1 MTVEYDPP
9 RMRARR
15 FWIPLTVLLLSL
27 AATAVS
33 AALALRAT
41 NLRDT
46 ARFENAVDSSREAI
60 TNRLEIYTNML
71 RAGSGLFSADDFVT
85 RSEFNA
91 FVDRLDLQQRYPGIQ
106 GIGFTAHVPREN
118 AGQLVE
124 RMRGEGFED
133 FRLWPET
140 EGPAVDAIV
149 YLEPLDERN
158 RAAIGYNMASEPTR
172 REAMLRARDT
182 GVAAASGM
190 VTLVQEIDEEKQAGF
205 LIYVPIYRVPQPP
218 ATVSARQ
225 DQLRGFIYSPFR
237 AGDLFEGIFGEVQ
250 PRVNFAIYDGAARAE
265 RLLYDSSPTRVPGY
279 RPRFSTQETIDVAGR
294 PWVLEFTTRPE
305 FDAASSRSQVLL
317 ILIGG
322 ILFSAALFW
331 MSLRQARAR
340 AEAVALF
347 EEAQTH
353 RRAAEEANRTK
364 DDFLATV
371 SHELRTPMASIV
383 GWSSL
388 LAEGDLPEEEV
399 RVAVE
404 AIHRSSR
411 VQAELIDDLLDLSRI
426 SSGKLDVNPT
436 AADLSELVRTA
447 VHSIQHTAAEKRLPV
462 ELQSPNEKILVWG
475 DPKRLNQIFLNL
487 LSNAVKFTDE
497 GFVRTRLVPSGDQVF
512 VEIEDSGIGLDPD
525 FLPHLFQRFKQAD
538 ASSGRIHGGLG
549 IGLSIVRHLVELH
562 GGSVEAESPG
572 LGKGSTFRV
581 TLPRIDDEPEI
592 SSESVSNP
600 GSIAGTRVLIVEDE
614 SAMREFLSTV
624 IRHAGA
630 DVIQAAAVSEAM
642 HELQESEIDLII
654 SDIAMPGEDGC
665 SMMERIRK
673 LPDRRVASLPAIAIT
688 AYGRTWEREKILASG
703 FDAVLQK
710 PVEASRLMAC
720 VATVMEDGRPRDKA

>member
-33 AALALRAT
+33 AALALRGT
-41 NLRDT
+41 NLRDV

-60 TNRLEIYTNML
+60 ASRLEIYTNML
-71 RAGSGLFSADDFVT
+71 RAGSGLFAADSFVT
-85 RSEFNA
+85 RSEFSA
-91 FVDRLDLQQRYPGIQ
+91 YVERLDLHERYPGIQ
-106 GIGFTAHVPREN
+106 GIGFTAHVPRES
-118 AGQLVE
+118 AGELIE

-133 FRLWPET
+133 FRLWPEI
-140 EGPAVDAIV
+140 EGPAIDSII
-149 YLEPLDERN
+149 YLEPLDARN

-172 REAMLRARDT
+172 RAAMQRARDT

-190 VTLVQEIDEEKQAGF
+190 VTLVQEIDENKQSGF

-218 ATVSARQ
+218 ATVAGRRE
-225 DQLRGFIYSPFR
+225 QLRGFIYSPFR
-237 AGDLFEGIFGEVQ
+237 TGDLFEGIFGDVQ
-250 PRVNFAIYDGAARAE
+250 PRVDFTIYDEAAAPDRI
-265 RLLYDSSPTRVPGY
+265 LYQSSSSRDPRY
-279 RPRFSTQETIDVAGR
+279 QPRFSTEEMIEVAGR
-294 PWVLEFTTRPE
+294 QWVLKFETRPE

-317 ILIGG
+317 ILVGG

-340 AEAVALF
+340 ADAVALF
-347 EEAQTH
+347 EEAQMH

-388 LAEGDLPEEEV
+388 LAEGDLPPEEV
-399 RVAVE
+399 RMAVE

-426 SSGKLDVNPT
+426 SSGKLDVNPI
-436 AADLSELVRTA
+436 AVDLGELVRTA
-447 VHSIQHTAAEKRLPV
+447 VHSIQHTAAEKGLPV
-462 ELQSPNEKILVWG
+462 EVESPPEKILVWG
-475 DPKRLNQIFLNL
+475 DPKRLSQIFLNL

-497 GFVRTRLVPSGDQVF
+497 GFVRVRLAPSEEKVL
-512 VEIEDSGIGLDPD
+512 VEIEDTGIGLDPD
-525 FLPHLFQRFKQAD
+525 FVPHLFQRFKQAD
-538 ASSGRIHGGLG
+538 ATSGRIHGGLG

-562 GGSVEAESPG
+562 GGRVEAQSEG
-572 LGKGSTFRV
+572 LGKGSIFRV
-581 TLPRIDDEPEI
+581 TLPRIDGELEASDEILSPR
-592 SSESVSNP
+592 
-600 GSIAGTRVLIVEDE
+600 GSIAGIRVLVVEDE
-614 SAMREFLSTV
+614 LAMREFLSTV
-624 IRHAGA
+624 IRHASA
-630 DVIQAAAVSEAM
+630 HVIQAAAVSEAM
-642 HELQESEIDLII
+642 HQLEESEIDLII

-673 LPDRRVASLPAIAIT
+673 LPDRRISSLPAIAIT
-688 AYGRTWEREKILASG
+688 AYGRTWEKEKILASG
-703 FDAVLQK
+703 FDTVMQK
-710 PVEASRLMAC
+710 PVEASRLIAC
-720 VATVMEDGRPRDKA
+720 IATVMEDGRPRDKA

>member
-1 MTVEYDPP
+1 
-9 RMRARR
+9 MRARR

-33 AALALRAT
+33 AALALRGT

-46 ARFENAVDSSREAI
+46 ARFENSVNSSREAI
-60 TNRLEIYTNML
+60 ANRLEIYTNML
-71 RAGSGLFSADDFVT
+71 RAGSGLFSADGFVT
-85 RSEFNA
+85 RPEFSA
-91 FVDRLDLQQRYPGIQ
+91 YVDRLDLQERYPGIQ
-106 GIGFTAHVPREN
+106 GIGFTAHEPRER
-118 AGQLVE
+118 AAQFIE

-133 FRLWPET
+133 FRLWPEND
-140 EGPAVDAIV
+140 EPVVDAII

-158 RAAIGYNMASEPTR
+158 RAAIGYNMATEPTR
-172 REAMLRARDT
+172 REAMHRARDT
-182 GVAAASGM
+182 GLAAASGM
-190 VTLVQEIDEEKQAGF
+190 VTLVQEIDERKQAGF

-218 ATVSARQ
+218 ATISGRRE
-225 DQLRGFIYSPFR
+225 QLRGFIYSPFR
-237 AGDLFEGIFGEVQ
+237 AGDLFEGIFGDVE
-250 PRVNFAIYDGAARAE
+250 PRIDFTIYDGATAPDKV
-265 RLLYDSSPTRVPGY
+265 LYDSSPNRRPGY
-279 RPRFSTQETIDVAGR
+279 EPRFSTEETMEVAGR
-294 PWVLEFTTRPE
+294 QWVLKFETRPE
-305 FDAASSRSQVLL
+305 FDAASSRSQILF

-331 MSLRQARAR
+331 VSLRQARAR

-347 EEAQTH
+347 EEAQQH

-388 LAEGDLPEEEV
+388 LAEGDLPPEEV
-399 RVAVE
+399 QMAIQ

-411 VQAELIDDLLDLSRI
+411 VQSELIDDLLDLSRI

-436 AADLSELVRTA
+436 AVDLRELVRTA
-447 VHSIQHTAAEKRLPV
+447 VHSIHHTAAEKRLPV
-462 ELQSPNEKILVWG
+462 DLESPGETVLVWG
-475 DPKRLNQIFLNL
+475 DPKRLSQIFLNL

-497 GFVRTRLVPSGDQVF
+497 GFVRARIVPSGDKVLI
-512 VEIEDSGIGLDPD
+512 EIEDTGIGLDPD
-525 FLPHLFQRFKQAD
+525 FIPHLFERFKQAD

-562 GGSVEAESPG
+562 GGTVEAESPG

-581 TLPRIDDEPEI
+581 TLPRIDGEPETRD
-592 SSESVSNP
+592 ESVP
-600 GSIAGTRVLIVEDE
+600 IGGSIAGIRVLVVEDE

-630 DVIQAAAVSEAM
+630 EVIQAAAASEAM
-642 HELQESEIDLII
+642 HELEESEVDLIV

-665 SMMERIRK
+665 AMMERIRR
-673 LPDRRVASLPAIAIT
+673 LPDRRVASLPSIAIT
-688 AYGRTWEREKILASG
+688 AYGRSWEREKILASG

-710 PVEASRLMAC
+710 PVEASKLLAC
-720 VATVMEDGRPRDKA
+720 VASVMDGGRSRGQA